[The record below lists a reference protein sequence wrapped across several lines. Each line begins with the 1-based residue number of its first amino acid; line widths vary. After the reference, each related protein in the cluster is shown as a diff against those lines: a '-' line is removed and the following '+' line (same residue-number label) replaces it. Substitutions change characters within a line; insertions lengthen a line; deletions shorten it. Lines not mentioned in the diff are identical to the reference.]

1 MTMSRLSTVALIL
14 AASISILTS
23 PLQAA
28 GWPSRTVRLIVP
40 FGPGGATDI
49 YARHLAE
56 RLGAAFGQSFVV
68 ENRPGAGAQIGTMAA
83 LQALPD
89 GHTLLVVT
97 STHTINETLSPKRG
111 YVLLRDFAPVA
122 AFNST
127 ALVLVVPNASP
138 VQNLSDLLVEA
149 RRRPGELT
157 FASTGVGT
165 PLHLAGELMR
175 VTAGISWLH
184 VPYSTGGQA
193 RTDLLA
199 GRVDAFFDVA
209 TNALPM
215 IAGKQ
220 VRGLA
225 VTSAHRAP
233 ALPNLATIAESGVP
247 DYEVSVLIGL
257 MAPAATPKPVLDQLN
272 AEIGRILST
281 TKITE
286 DWRALGAEP
295 LAVSA
300 DEWGMLL
307 RADIDRWRA
316 LIEKRNITVD

>member
-1 MTMSRLSTVALIL
+1 MSRLSTLTL
-14 AASISILTS
+14 LLASISVLAS
-23 PLQAA
+23 PLEAA
-28 GWPSRTVRLIVP
+28 DWPSRTVRLIVP
-40 FGPGGATDI
+40 FGPGGAADI
-49 YARHLAE
+49 YARHVAE
-56 RLGAAFGQSFVV
+56 RLTAAFGRSFVV

-83 LQALPD
+83 LQAPPD
-89 GHTLLVVT
+89 GHTLLLVT

-122 AFNST
+122 ALNST
-127 ALVLVVPNASP
+127 ALVLVVPNASRARS
-138 VQNLSDLLVEA
+138 LSDLLAEA

-165 PLHLAGELMR
+165 PLHLAGELMAA
-175 VTAGISWLH
+175 TAGISWLH

-225 VTSAHRAP
+225 VTSPRRATV
-233 ALPNLATIAESGVP
+233 LPDLATVAEAGVAG
-247 DYEVSVLIGL
+247 YEVSAIVGL
-257 MAPAATPKPVLDQLN
+257 MAPAATPTQVIGQLN
-272 AEIGRILST
+272 AEIKRILST
-281 TKITE
+281 SQLSE
-286 DWRALGAEP
+286 DWRAQGVEP
-295 LAVSA
+295 VAVSA
-300 DEWGMLL
+300 AEWGRMLQ
-307 RADIDRWRA
+307 ADIERWSA
-316 LIEKRNITVD
+316 LIQKQNIAVE